1 MSTLLLSFLG
11 IIQPISSLEIS
22 SFKEGSVLEMAG
34 QFEEKPLYWNLPIA
48 MSLLWVRISM

>member
-1 MSTLLLSFLG
+1 MSTLLPSFLG